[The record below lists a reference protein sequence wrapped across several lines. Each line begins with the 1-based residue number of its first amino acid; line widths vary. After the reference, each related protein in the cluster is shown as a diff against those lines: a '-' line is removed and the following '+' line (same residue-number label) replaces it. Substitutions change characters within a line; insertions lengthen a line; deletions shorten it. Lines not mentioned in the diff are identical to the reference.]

1 MNNEEKNPSVVEEAA
16 EKSTAKATDT
26 AKSGSWWTKLSTGVK
41 IGIIAGLSCLAVA
54 IVALVLILGGGKQP
68 DGPQGGGNGGND
80 SQDGTNEGYSI
91 TVVTEGGMVLTQLP
105 IYIFEFED
113 GSLGDMVEDGDGY
126 AATDATGKASFN
138 LPKDKQYAAR
148 IDFSLP
154 KGYNAQPYYPIV
166 SSDMTITVSS
176 SVLPDTGIVGLS
188 YSLGSVMHDFTFTT
202 TYLEVDETNE
212 DDGTITYISKER
224 QFTLSEVLKEKKA
237 VLINFWGTQCSNC
250 VAEFPMIQS
259 MYEKYQD
266 DIAVIAIDPPNF
278 YQDTAYDVKTFQQT
292 YNLTFDMAL
301 DGIDLFSTFSS
312 IFAGGNTGVPV
323 SVMIDRYGVVTFI
336 EIGAIT
342 SERAFDLI
350 FEYFTAD
357 DYKQQLVTDYSQI
370 VPKEKPNVQMPTSD
384 EIGNVFDGGR
394 LDIEYLPYPDDASD
408 EEKEYS
414 WPFVTDKVK
423 IEGSDVEYDVIK
435 TSNAFKEGS
444 YAQMIFNVD
453 LKVGDTLAF
462 DYYSSTELGADKL
475 YVVVNDKDIY
485 AISGIGSGWET
496 CYAFVAEEAG
506 TYEVGLVYAKDS
518 SDDSGL
524 DTVYL
529 KDLRIVTEDEIDAPT
544 YIYRFAATNPD
555 KYNNYQD
562 YITPVL
568 GADGY
573 YHVNHADGPILL
585 ADLMGYTRF
594 ADDNSIYYMAVDLG
608 NLGKITAAEYNKI
621 VEYCNY
627 ASNST
632 IYGVSPV
639 TPELKDLLNKIVAY
653 YGDSENANDWQRI
666 CCYYDA
672 YGTDGKQLEDPIKGL
687 ATFSAYDVIPSEPG
701 STDFPNSFTYNRV
714 IMPRGLL
721 AKFSPTVS
729 GTYLIASN
737 AYDPATDTYGE
748 CDAWIFTADSLG
760 NRQAWLTYE
769 NVDRMNTTDYNN
781 CYIIAYFEEGR
792 DYYIDI
798 AYYDV
803 YTTGTINYRVEY
815 LGGEGVYRFSMA
827 SPGYFTALES
837 VDGEFTE
844 TIAGGIEVV
853 RGDDGI
859 WREKRTDGREGS
871 ILYADFT
878 QTTTIFSSNTLAQMI
893 NMGAFNFGFDEY
905 GEAAGGNDYTEK
917 AREIYSRVITEGYN
931 ETLGEYIEA
940 GDERIGCVIVT
951 DDVVE
956 LLQKL
961 MDKYTFEGVENSWR
975 KLCYYHQY
983 FCAAT
988 PK

>member
-16 EKSTAKATDT
+16 EQSTAKATDT
-26 AKSGSWWTKLSTGVK
+26 AKSGSWWTKLSSGAK
-41 IGIIAGLSCLAVA
+41 IGIIAGLSCIVVA

-68 DGPQGGGNGGND
+68 DGPNGDGGNGGNN
-80 SQDGTNEGYSI
+80 SQDGTNTSYNI

-113 GSLGDMVEDGDGY
+113 GSLGDMVEDGGY

-166 SSDMTITVSS
+166 SSNMTITVSS
-176 SVLPDTGIVGLS
+176 SILPDTGLVGVT
-188 YSLGSVMHDFTFTT
+188 YNAGSVIQDFTVTT
-202 TYLEVDETNE
+202 TE
-212 DDGTITYISKER
+212 GTT
-224 QFTLSEVLKEKKA
+224 FTLSEVLKEKKA
-237 VLINFWGTQCSNC
+237 VLINFWYTECSWC
-250 VAEFPMIQS
+250 VTEFPLMQEA
-259 MYEKYQD
+259 YEKYKD
-266 DIAVIAIDPPNF
+266 DLAIIALDPPAIN
-278 YQDTAYDVKTFQQT
+278 QDTLADITGFKDAYG
-292 YNLTFDMAL
+292 LTFDVGL
-301 DGIDLFSTFSS
+301 DEIGLASAFNVEGYPTSAI
-312 IFAGGNTGVPV
+312 
-323 SVMIDRYGVVTFI
+323 IDRYGVVTLLHA
-336 EIGAIT
+336 GAIT
-342 SERAFDLI
+342 SERVFDVI
-350 FEYFTAD
+350 FDFFTKD
-357 DYKQQLVTDYSQI
+357 DYKQQIVYDYNEI
-370 VPKEKPNVQMPTSD
+370 VPKEKPNIEMPSSD

-394 LDIEYLPYPDDASD
+394 LDVEYLPYPDDASD

-423 IEGSDVEYDVIK
+423 LEGDETEYDVIK

-485 AISGIGSGWET
+485 AISGIGSDWET
-496 CYAFVAEEAG
+496 CYAFVAEEDG

-518 SDDSGL
+518 SDNEGL

-568 GADGY
+568 GTDGY
-573 YHVNHADGPILL
+573 YHVNSADGPILL

-594 ADDNSIYYMAVDLG
+594 SDDNTIYYMAVDLG
-608 NLGKITAAEYNKI
+608 NQGKITSAEYNKI
-621 VEYCNY
+621 VSYCNY

-639 TPELKDLLNKIVAY
+639 TPELKALLEKIVTF
-653 YGDSENANDWQRI
+653 YGDADNANDWQRI

-687 ATFSAYDVIPSEPG
+687 STFSAYDVILSEPG

-721 AKFSPTVS
+721 GKFTPEVS
-729 GTYLIASN
+729 GTYLIVSN
-737 AYDPATDTYGE
+737 AYDPETDTYGE
-748 CDAWIFTADSLG
+748 CDAWIFTESSLG
-760 NRQAWLTYE
+760 ERVAWLTYE
-769 NVDRMNTTDYNN
+769 NVDRLNISDYNN
-781 CYIIAYFEEGR
+781 CYMIAYLEAGK

-803 YTTGTINYRVEY
+803 YTEGTINYRVER
-815 LGGEGVYRFSMA
+815 LGGEGVYRFSLA

-837 VDGEFTE
+837 VDGELTE
-844 TIAGGIEVV
+844 TIAGGIDVV
-853 RGDDGI
+853 LGDDGI
-859 WREKRTDGREGS
+859 WHEKRNDGRVGS

-878 QTTTIFSSNTLAQMI
+878 MTTTIFTTLSLEKMI
-893 NMGAFNFGFDEY
+893 DMGAFNFTVDED
-905 GEAAGGNDYTEK
+905 GIPSGGKDYTERV
-917 AREIYSRVITEGYN
+917 REIFANRIVEGYN

-951 DDVVE
+951 EEVAE
-956 LLQKL
+956 ILQKL
-961 MDKYTFEGVENSWR
+961 VDKYSFSGVEHSWR

>member
-16 EKSTAKATDT
+16 EKNTAKATDT
-26 AKSGSWWTKLSTGVK
+26 AKSGSWWTKLSSGVK
-41 IGIIAGLSCLAVA
+41 IGIIAGLSCLVVA

-68 DGPQGGGNGGND
+68 GGPQGDGGNGGNNG
-80 SQDGTNEGYSI
+80 QVGTNATYSI
-91 TVVTEGGMVLTQLP
+91 TVVTKGGMALTQLP

-113 GSLGDMVEDGDGY
+113 GSLGDMVEDGGY

-148 IDFSLP
+148 IDLSLP
-154 KGYNAQPYYPIV
+154 KGYDAQSYYPIV
-166 SSDMTITVSS
+166 SNDMTITVSS
-176 SVLPDTGIVGLS
+176 SVLPDTGLVGVT
-188 YSLGSVMHDFTFTT
+188 YNAGSVMQDFTVTT
-202 TYLEVDETNE
+202 TE
-212 DDGTITYISKER
+212 GTT
-224 QFTLSEVLKEKKA
+224 FTLSEVLKEKKA
-237 VLINFWGTQCSNC
+237 VLINFWYTECSWC
-250 VAEFPMIQS
+250 VTEFPLMQAA
-259 MYEKYQD
+259 YEKYQD
-266 DIAVIAIDPPNF
+266 DLAIIALDPPSIN
-278 YQDTAYDVKTFQQT
+278 QDTLIDVTNFKSS
-292 YNLTFDMAL
+292 YGLTFDVAM
-301 DGIDLFSTFSS
+301 DEIGLFSAFNVEGYPTSA
-312 IFAGGNTGVPV
+312 IV
-323 SVMIDRYGVVTFI
+323 DRYGVVTLLHA
-336 EIGAIT
+336 GAIT
-342 SERAFDLI
+342 SERVFDVI
-350 FEYFTAD
+350 FDFFTKE
-357 DYKQQLVTDYSQI
+357 DYQQQIVYDYNQI
-370 VPKEKPNVQMPTSD
+370 VPKEKPNVQMPTSN
-384 EIGNVFDGGR
+384 EISNVFDGGN
-394 LDIEYLPYPDDASD
+394 LDIEYRPYPDDASD

-414 WPFVTDKVK
+414 WPFVTDTVK

-453 LKVGDTLAF
+453 LKAGDTLAF

-485 AISGIGSGWET
+485 AISGIGTGWET
-496 CYAFVAEEAG
+496 CYAFVAEEDG

-518 SDDSGL
+518 SDNAGL

-529 KDLRIVTEDEIDAPT
+529 KDLRIVTEDEIDSPT

-562 YITPVL
+562 YITPVP
-568 GADGY
+568 GTDGY
-573 YHVNHADGPILL
+573 YHVNSADGPILL

-687 ATFSAYDVIPSEPG
+687 ATFSAYDVIVSETG

-760 NRQAWLTYE
+760 NREAWLTYE
-769 NVDRMNTTDYNN
+769 SVDRMNTTDYNN
-781 CYIIAYFEEGR
+781 CYIIAYFEAGR

-827 SPGYFTALES
+827 SPGYFTALIS
-837 VDGEFTE
+837 PDGEFTE

-878 QTTTIFSSNTLAQMI
+878 KTTVIFSSNTLAQMI
-893 NMGAFNFGFDEY
+893 DLGGFNFGFDEY
-905 GEAAGGNDYTEK
+905 GESAVGKDYTEK
-917 AREIYSRVITEGYN
+917 AREIYSRVIKEGYN

-961 MDKYTFEGVENSWR
+961 MDKYTFPGVENSWR

>member
-26 AKSGSWWTKLSTGVK
+26 AKSGSGWTKLSTGVK
-41 IGIIAGLSCLAVA
+41 IGIIAGLSCLVVA

-68 DGPQGGGNGGND
+68 GGPQGGGEGGGNT
-80 SQDGTNEGYSI
+80 QTGTNATYSI
-91 TVVTEGGMVLTQLP
+91 TVVTKGGMALTQLP

-113 GSLGDMVEDGDGY
+113 GSLGDMVEDGGY
-126 AATDATGKASFN
+126 AATDVNGKASFN
-138 LPKDKQYAAR
+138 LPSDKQYAAR

-154 KGYNAQPYYPIV
+154 KGYDAQPYYPIV

-176 SVLPDTGIVGLS
+176 SVLPDTGLVGVT
-188 YSLGSVMHDFTFTT
+188 YNAGSVIQDFTVTT
-202 TYLEVDETNE
+202 TE
-212 DDGTITYISKER
+212 GTT
-224 QFTLSEVLKEKKA
+224 FTLSEVLKEKKA
-237 VLINFWGTQCSNC
+237 VLINFWYTECSWC
-250 VAEFPMIQS
+250 VTEFPLMQEA
-259 MYEKYQD
+259 YEKYKD
-266 DIAVIAIDPPNF
+266 DLAIIALDPPAINDDTLVDITNF
-278 YQDTAYDVKTFQQT
+278 KSSYG
-292 YNLTFDMAL
+292 LTFDVGL
-301 DGIDLFSTFSS
+301 DEIGLASAFNVEGYPTSAI
-312 IFAGGNTGVPV
+312 
-323 SVMIDRYGVVTFI
+323 IDRYGVVTLLHA
-336 EIGAIT
+336 GAIT
-342 SERAFDLI
+342 SERVFDVI
-350 FEYFTAD
+350 FDFFTKD
-357 DYKQQLVTDYSQI
+357 DYKQQIVYDYNQI
-370 VPKEKPNVQMPTSD
+370 VPKEKPNIEMPSSD

-394 LDIEYLPYPDDASD
+394 LDVEYLPYPDDASD
-408 EEKEYS
+408 EEREYS

-518 SDDSGL
+518 SDNEGL

-594 ADDNSIYYMAVDLG
+594 ADDNTIYYMAVDLG
-608 NLGKITAAEYNKI
+608 NLGKITAEEYNKI

-639 TPELKDLLNKIVAY
+639 TPELKALLDKIVAF

-672 YGTDGKQLEDPIKGL
+672 YGTDGKQLQDPIKGL
-687 ATFSAYDVIPSEPG
+687 ATFSAYDVIVSDKDTPG
-701 STDFPNSFTYNRV
+701 FPNSFTYDRV

-721 AKFSPTVS
+721 AKFTPTVS
-729 GTYLIASN
+729 GTYLISSN

>member
-16 EKSTAKATDT
+16 EKNTANATDT
-26 AKSGSWWTKLSTGVK
+26 AKSGSWWTKLSSGVK
-41 IGIIAGLSCLAVA
+41 IGIIAGLSCLVVA

-68 DGPQGGGNGGND
+68 GGPQGDGGNGGDN
-80 SQDGTNEGYSI
+80 SQVGTNATYSI
-91 TVVTEGGMVLTQLP
+91 TVVTKGGMALTQLP

-113 GSLGDMVEDGDGY
+113 GSLGDMVEDGGY

-148 IDFSLP
+148 IDLSLP
-154 KGYNAQPYYPIV
+154 AGYDAQPYYPIV
-166 SSDMTITVSS
+166 SNDMTITVSS
-176 SVLPDTGIVGLS
+176 AIISDTSLAGVK
-188 YSLGSVMHDFTFTT
+188 YNLGSVMHDFTVTGNI
-202 TYLEVDETNE
+202 LVENA
-212 DDGTITYISKER
+212 DGMYEFQHSV
-224 QFTLSEVLKEKKA
+224 FTLSEILKEKDA
-237 VLINFWGTQCSNC
+237 VLLNFWFSTCGPCQS
-250 VAEFPMIQS
+250 EFPLMQS
-259 MYEKYQD
+259 AYEKYSD
-266 DIAVIAIDPPNF
+266 DIAVVALSPYPSDTEYVIKD
-278 YQDTAYDVKTFQQT
+278 YQGELG
-292 YNLTFDMAL
+292 LTFTV
-301 DGIDLFSTFSS
+301 GQDLIGLSTAFDVQNFPTS
-312 IFAGGNTGVPV
+312 I
-323 SVMIDRYGVVTFI
+323 MIDRYGVVTLI
-336 EIGAIT
+336 EVGSIT
-342 SERAFDLI
+342 SQRVFDVI
-350 FEYFTAD
+350 FEHYIGD
-357 DYKQQLVTDYSQI
+357 DYQQKLIYEYSDI
-370 VPKEKPNVQMPTSD
+370 VPQEKPDVQMPTSD
-384 EIGNVFDGGR
+384 EISNVFDGGN
-394 LDIEYLPYPDDASD
+394 LDIEYRPYPDDASD

-414 WPFVTDKVK
+414 WPFVTDTVK

-496 CYAFVAEEAG
+496 CYAFVAEEDG

-518 SDDSGL
+518 SDNAGL

-568 GADGY
+568 GTDGY
-573 YHVNHADGPILL
+573 YHVNSADGPILL

-687 ATFSAYDVIPSEPG
+687 ATFSAYDVIVSETG

-760 NRQAWLTYE
+760 NREAWLTYE
-769 NVDRMNTTDYNN
+769 SVDRMNTTDYNN
-781 CYIIAYFEEGR
+781 CYIIAYFEAGR

-878 QTTTIFSSNTLAQMI
+878 KTTVIFSSNTLAQMI
-893 NMGAFNFGFDEY
+893 DLGGFNFRFDEY
-905 GEAAGGNDYTEK
+905 GDSALGADYTEK
-917 AREIYSRVITEGYN
+917 AREIYSRVIKEGYN

-961 MDKYTFEGVENSWR
+961 MDKYTFAGVENSWR